1 MELVV
6 GASEATMKSLLSKL
20 GGLLAHEYALI
31 RAVRGDIQYI
41 NDEMASM
48 QAFLGDLSSSAPQG
62 HDRRMKDW
70 MKQIRDVTYDIEDCV
85 DDFAH
90 RLSGDP
96 GDDVCCAFVVS
107 SVYEVWTWR
116 PRRDIASNIAQLKV
130 RAEQIGERRTRYGV
144 ENPKSSDGQSS
155 GAATG
160 FQAADNQQ
168 MSLELVGT
176 KEPVGVDKEMKE
188 LGKWMILQ
196 QQQEPAPHD
205 PTSSATQAK
214 KQDPCVL
221 SIVGF
226 GGVGKTTIATA
237 LYQKFGDQFDC
248 RAMVTVSQSS
258 DIQAILQIILNQ
270 VMPQSKHGNGQQ
282 GSSGGGTSE
291 KNRLM
296 ATIGSLWDTFGPK
309 GNQDDEQRGG
319 STSEITETLK
329 DHLKEQRYN
338 IV

>member
-1 MELVV
+1 
-6 GASEATMKSLLSKL
+6 
-20 GGLLAHEYALI
+20 
-31 RAVRGDIQYI
+31 
-41 NDEMASM
+41 M
-48 QAFLGDLSSSAPQG
+48 QAFLGDLSSTTPQG

-96 GDDVCCAFVVS
+96 GDDVCCAFIVS

-188 LGKWMILQ
+188 LGKWVTLQQEQ
-196 QQQEPAPHD
+196 QQQQQQPAPRDPSPSSPD
-205 PTSSATQAK
+205 PTSSSTDGK
-214 KQDPCVL
+214 KQDQCVL

-258 DIQAILQIILNQ
+258 DIDVILRIILSQ
-270 VMPQSKHGNGQQ
+270 VMPQSTHGNGQQ
-282 GSSGGGTSE
+282 GSSDGGTSE
-291 KNRLM
+291 KNRVM
-296 ATIGSLWDTFGPK
+296 AAIGSLWDTVVPK
-309 GNQDDEQRGG
+309 GHQDDEQRGG
-319 STSEITETLK
+319 STLEMTQALEK
-329 DHLKEQRYN
+329 HLEDKRYN
-338 IV
+338 IFSS

>member
-31 RAVRGDIQYI
+31 RAVRGDVQYI

-48 QAFLGDLSSSAPQG
+48 QAFLGDLSNTSPQG

-90 RLSGDP
+90 RLSHDP
-96 GDDVCCAFVVS
+96 GTDICCAFVIS
-107 SVYEVWTWR
+107 NVYEVWTWR

-155 GAATG
+155 GAATR

-176 KEPVGVDKEMKE
+176 KEPVGVDKEMEE
-188 LGKWMILQ
+188 LGKWVALVPEEAEVEFPVVHLVGHVFGAVVVVVVPERRGEADVIAIHMDDGDALGGR
-196 QQQEPAPHD
+196 PPLG
-205 PTSSATQAK
+205 
-214 KQDPCVL
+214 VL
-221 SIVGF
+221 
-226 GGVGKTTIATA
+226 
-237 LYQKFGDQFDC
+237 
-248 RAMVTVSQSS
+248 
-258 DIQAILQIILNQ
+258 
-270 VMPQSKHGNGQQ
+270 
-282 GSSGGGTSE
+282 
-291 KNRLM
+291 
-296 ATIGSLWDTFGPK
+296 
-309 GNQDDEQRGG
+309 G
-319 STSEITETLK
+319 STGAMSTDWRSLG
-329 DHLKEQRYN
+329 QFR
-338 IV
+338 